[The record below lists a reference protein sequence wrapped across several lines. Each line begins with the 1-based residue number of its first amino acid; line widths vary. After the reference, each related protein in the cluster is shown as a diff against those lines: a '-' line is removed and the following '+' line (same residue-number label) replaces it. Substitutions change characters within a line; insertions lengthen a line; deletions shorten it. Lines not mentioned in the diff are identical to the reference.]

1 MLGNL
6 ENAYKLVG
14 KVPVRCSLEEA
25 MNSVRTI
32 KVDVFGEVTV
42 STVFLVTDH
51 SFSHSD
57 SPVLF
62 ETMIFGGQYNDYQTR
77 YHTYD
82 EALEGHIEACELVNK
97 VQIERNNK
105 LKDLGLWQ
113 KKKYFKVKKSRR

>member
-1 MLGNL
+1 MLYLNT
-6 ENAYKLVG
+6 YKLVG
-14 KVPVRCSLEEA
+14 KIPVRCPFDEA
-25 MNSVRTI
+25 MNSSRTI
-32 KVDVFGEVTV
+32 KVDLFGETTV

-82 EALEGHIEACELVNK
+82 EALEGHTLACEMVNK

-105 LKDLGLWQ
+105 LNDLG
-113 KKKYFKVKKSRR
+113 V